1 MPLPKHLSDRLLAW
15 FPVASGLKISK
26 RISLPGFDGVP
37 IYDVG
42 VFFYR
47 GLTEGY
53 ITSRA
58 AAISYSVFLAIF
70 PFLIFLFTI
79 IPFIPIENFQFSLLG
94 IIKDF
99 MPRLAYESVQDTIID
114 IVTRPR
120 SSLLILNLIL
130 TLYFSTNGVNSLI
143 EAFNNTYHS
152 IETRTSFKQYLIS
165 VIIVLINSFL
175 LIIAI
180 GLITFGSSLL
190 SWLLP
195 DSIENSAIMIFL
207 LQLLRWLIILGL
219 LLMAISIIYYL
230 APAKHKSF
238 RFLTAG
244 SLLATIL
251 IVITTLGFNFYVDNF
266 ASYNALY
273 GSLGTLMIVLV
284 WIYINA
290 ISLIV
295 GFELNASIR
304 TAVKDEITGTRDI
317 GIGTRDTGR
326 GTKNT
331 GRGTPDK
338 EHGTQDTGHGT
349 RDKNGTRDA
358 GHGTKTGHG
367 TRDTGQKKGG

>member
-1 MPLPKHLSDRLLAW
+1 MAW
-15 FPVASGLKISK
+15 APVAWVLKVSK
-26 RISLPGFDGVP
+26 QITLPGFDGVP
-37 IYDVG
+37 LYDVA
-42 VFFYR
+42 VFFIR

-79 IPFIPIENFQFSLLG
+79 IPFIPIDNFQQSLLG
-94 IIKDF
+94 IIQDF
-99 MPRLAYESVQDTIID
+99 MPRMAFESVRETIID

-143 EAFNNTYHS
+143 EAFNNTYHVL
-152 IETRTSFKQYLIS
+152 ETRSGYKQYLIS
-165 VIIVLINSFL
+165 IFIVLINSVL

-180 GLITFGSSLL
+180 GLITFGSSIV

-195 DSIENSAIMIFL
+195 YKIGSSVAMVFL
-207 LQLLRWLIILGL
+207 LQFLRWLIIVGL
-219 LLMAISIIYYL
+219 LLTAISIVYYL

-251 IVITTLGFNFYVDNF
+251 IVITTLGFNFYVDHF
-266 ASYNALY
+266 SSYNALY

-304 TAVKDEITGTRDI
+304 TAG
-317 GIGTRDTGR
+317 
-326 GTKNT
+326 
-331 GRGTPDK
+331 
-338 EHGTQDTGHGT
+338 
-349 RDKNGTRDA
+349 
-358 GHGTKTGHG
+358 
-367 TRDTGQKKGG
+367 KKA

>member
-1 MPLPKHLSDRLLAW
+1 MPLPKNLSTRLLAW
-15 FPVASGLKISK
+15 APIDKALKLSK

-37 IYDVG
+37 LYDVAI
-42 VFFYR
+42 FFFR

-58 AAISYSVFLAIF
+58 AAISYSIFLAIF

-79 IPFIPIENFQFSLLG
+79 IPFIPIDNFQYSLLG

-99 MPRLAYESVQDTIID
+99 MPRMAYESVKDTIID

-143 EAFNNTYHS
+143 EAFNNTYHTF
-152 IETRTSFKQYLIS
+152 ETRSTFRQYLIS
-165 VIIVLINSFL
+165 IFLVLINSVL

-180 GLITFGSSLL
+180 GLITFGSALL
-190 SWLLP
+190 SWILP
-195 DSIENSAIMIFL
+195 DSVENSALVILL
-207 LQLLRWLIILGL
+207 LQLLRWLIILAL
-219 LLMAISIIYYL
+219 LLMAISFIYFL
-230 APAKHKSF
+230 APARQNSF
-238 RFLTAG
+238 RFISAG

-251 IVITTLGFNFYVDNF
+251 IVITTLGFNYYVDNF
-266 ASYNALY
+266 ASYNVLY

-284 WIYINA
+284 WIYINS

-304 TAVKDEITGTRDI
+304 KAVKDDISGTREI
-317 GIGTRDTGR
+317 RRGTRDTGR
-326 GTKNT
+326 GTKDK
-331 GRGTPDK
+331 RG
-338 EHGTQDTGHGT
+338 
-349 RDKNGTRDA
+349 GTRDA
-358 GHGTKTGHG
+358 G
-367 TRDTGQKKGG
+367 QKKGDKLQNNR